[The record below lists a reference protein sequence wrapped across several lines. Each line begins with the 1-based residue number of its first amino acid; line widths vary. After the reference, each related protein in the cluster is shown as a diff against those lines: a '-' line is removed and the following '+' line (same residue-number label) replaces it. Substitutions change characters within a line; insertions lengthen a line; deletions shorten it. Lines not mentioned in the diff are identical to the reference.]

1 MWRGP
6 FCRRCALA
14 SVTVAGFRTDDQL
27 SFADIDTVAETSLRD
42 ATFVIVDLETTGSRA
57 HAAADGYR
65 DAITEIGAVKVR
77 GGKVIGEFATLVDP
91 QRDIPPQIIEL
102 TGITTAMV
110 RNAPTIEAVLPMFL
124 EFARGSILV
133 AHNAGFDTGFL
144 RAAAQQ
150 CDIAWPKPPV
160 LCTVKLARRVLT
172 REEAPSVRLSAL
184 AKLVGS
190 ATTPTHRALDDAR
203 ACVDVLHALIERV
216 GNLGVTTFGDLQSYL
231 PNVSNAQR
239 SKRVLAQ
246 GLPRKPG
253 VYLFRGP
260 SAEVLYVGTATDL
273 RRRVSQYFTGADPRA
288 RMKEMVGLAESVE
301 HVECAHPLE
310 AGVRELRLL
319 AAHAP
324 PYNRRSRFPHRWWWV
339 ALTDEAFPRLSVVRA
354 PRHEQALGPFRSR
367 ADAGD
372 VAGLIARFTGVRT
385 CATRIGRSGVHGPA
399 CPEREVAPCPA
410 GRAMTAEQYAA
421 APRRAAEL
429 IDGAD
434 NTALGAAVDRIR
446 VLAEQASFESAAR
459 LRDLTADTVEMLWRG
474 QRLRSLVGVG
484 ELVAAAP
491 DGAGGWQLTVVRHGQ
506 LAAAGCARRG
516 VPPMPVVD
524 ALRSGAQV
532 VLPQPA
538 PLGGALVEETALVA
552 RWLAQPSI
560 RIVCATDGFASPLHS
575 AGGWLEWAVTARSAR
590 HAASELLRE
599 PDPTLK
605 QLARGTGVDRLGG
618 AAQPVLPRRQ
628 PFGVAG

>member
-1 MWRGP
+1 M
-6 FCRRCALA
+6 
-14 SVTVAGFRTDDQL
+14 AGFRTDDQL
-27 SFADIDTVAETSLRD
+27 SFADVDAVAEASLRD

-57 HAAADGYR
+57 NAAADGYR

-144 RAAAQQ
+144 RAAAQH

-239 SKRVLAQ
+239 SKRVLAH

-273 RRRVSQYFTGADPRA
+273 RRRVGQYFTGADPRA

-339 ALTDEAFPRLSVVRA
+339 VLTDEAFPRLSVVRA
-354 PRHEQALGPFRSR
+354 PRHDRALGPFRSR
-367 ADAGD
+367 ADAVD
-372 VAGLIARFTGVRT
+372 IAGLIARFTGVRT

-446 VLAEQASFESAAR
+446 VLAEQSSFESAAR
-459 LRDLTADTVEMLWRG
+459 LRDLTADAVEMLWRG
-474 QRLRSLVGVG
+474 QRLRALAGVG

-524 ALRSGAQV
+524 ALRSAAQV

-552 RWLAQPSI
+552 RWLAQPGI
-560 RIVCATDGFASPLHS
+560 RIVCATEGFASPLHS

-605 QLARGTGVDRLGG
+605 QLARRTGVDRLGG